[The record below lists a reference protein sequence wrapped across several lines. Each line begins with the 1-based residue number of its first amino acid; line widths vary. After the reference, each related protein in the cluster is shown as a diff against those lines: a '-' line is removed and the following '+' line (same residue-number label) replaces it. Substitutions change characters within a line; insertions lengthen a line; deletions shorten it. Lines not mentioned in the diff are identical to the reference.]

1 MKRETVVEY
10 KGELYEGWWDLFH
23 ELVNQEKLPPEICDN
38 CYALEKYILLY
49 IMKLDAKERPVKS

>member
-1 MKRETVVEY
+1 MKREFVVEY
-10 KGELYEGWWDLFH
+10 QGELYEGWWDLFH
-23 ELVNQEKLPPEICDN
+23 ALVDQEKLPPEICDN

>member
-1 MKRETVVEY
+1 MKREYVIEY
-10 KGELYEGWWDLFH
+10 QGELYEGWWDLFH
-23 ELVNQEKLPPEICDN
+23 ALVDQEKLPKEICDN